1 MKKILLLIPLAFA
14 ASLAWFVWLMLLIA
28 ALRLLT
34 IGNRVR
40 QGLAELAASR
50 RGSDGQA

>member
-1 MKKILLLIPLAFA
+1 
-14 ASLAWFVWLMLLIA
+14 
-28 ALRLLT
+28 T

>member
-1 MKKILLLIPLAFA
+1 MAFA
-14 ASLAWFVWLMLLIA
+14 HSRSGLVVA
-28 ALRLLT
+28 ALLLLT

-50 RGSDGQA
+50 RGRDDQA

>member
-1 MKKILLLIPLAFA
+1 
-14 ASLAWFVWLMLLIA
+14 
-28 ALRLLT
+28 LT

>member
-1 MKKILLLIPLAFA
+1 MIGAGVASGLLPLA
-14 ASLAWFVWLMLLIA
+14 WIDWLMLLDRGPA
-28 ALRLLT
+28 CLLT

>member
-1 MKKILLLIPLAFA
+1 LL
-14 ASLAWFVWLMLLIA
+14 
-28 ALRLLT
+28 LLT

-40 QGLAELAASR
+40 QGLAELSASR